1 MVNWGNALLVVV
13 LGMGIVFIV
22 LALIMLVLIIMEK
35 VLAPKVNKDVK
46 TAEKTETVQ
55 KAPETAPKR
64 AVEAKTNGDGE
75 IIAAI
80 TAAICASLN
89 TSSYNIRIKSYRKLG
104 ESASAWNRASRNE
117 NVYKG
122 F

>member
-1 MVNWGNALLVVV
+1 MVNWGNALLVAV

-22 LALIMLVLIIMEK
+22 LILIMCVLLIMEK
-35 VLAPKVNKDVK
+35 IFAPKKKTFK
-46 TAEKTETVQ
+46 TAEKAETAQ
-55 KAPETAPKR
+55 KAPETAPKITE
-64 AVEAKTNGDGE
+64 VKTNDDSE

>member
-1 MVNWGNALLVVV
+1 MVNWGNALLVAV

-22 LALIMLVLIIMEK
+22 LALIMFVLILMEK
-35 VLAPKVNKDVK
+35 ILAPKVNKDVK
-46 TAEKTETVQ
+46 TAETAQ
-55 KAPETAPKR
+55 KAPETAPKITE
-64 AVEAKTNGDGE
+64 VKTNDDGE

-117 NVYKG
+117 NVYNG

>member
-1 MVNWGNALLVVV
+1 MVNWGNALLVAV

-22 LALIMLVLIIMEK
+22 LILIMCVLLIMEK
-35 VLAPKVNKDVK
+35 IFAPKKKTVK

-55 KAPETAPKR
+55 KAPETAPTR

>member
-1 MVNWGNALLVVV
+1 MVNWGNALLVVI

-22 LALIMLVLIIMEK
+22 LALIMWVLIIMEK
-35 VLAPKVNKDVK
+35 ILAPKDNKKDVK
-46 TAEKTETVQ
+46 QAEKTETV
-55 KAPETAPKR
+55 KSPEAAPKQ
-64 AVEAKTNGDGE
+64 AAAAKTDDSE

>member
-1 MVNWGNALLVVV
+1 MVNWGNALLVAV

-22 LALIMLVLIIMEK
+22 LILIMCVLLIMEK
-35 VLAPKVNKDVK
+35 IFAPKKKTVK
-46 TAEKTETVQ
+46 TPEKTETVQ

>member
-22 LALIMLVLIIMEK
+22 LALIMFVLIIMEK
-35 VLAPKVNKDVK
+35 VLAPKVK
-46 TAEKTETVQ
+46 